1 MIKPTH
7 DAVPSLP
14 PHRHTAHHLFI
25 TFSFLLLSLVGVGCS
40 SIAGKEAASQND
52 RVPWPTFSDPDAQD
66 YMQSCSEAWEKAYR
80 SLKILERRKLNTPT
94 DILTGINQLEILI
107 NEPTGWAGL
116 YANVHP
122 NEFMRTAGEVCEQ
135 RLMALSS
142 EINLSRPLY
151 KKLMKVD
158 IDSLEGTERYYAD
171 QTRQWFELAGVG
183 LNEQERGRVQEL
195 NAEIV
200 KLGQEFL
207 TNIRSDNQVVELSAS
222 DLKGLP
228 EDYVASKE
236 INEQGNVQLS
246 TNYPDYFPLMQYAV
260 SDEAKRKM
268 YVAFRQRG
276 YPANKAV
283 LHKLLSAR
291 YELAKLLGFDHFADY
306 ITADKMMGSAANA
319 TSFINQMTELA
330 TARANQD
337 YAVLLQRL
345 KQIHPEA
352 TAVGDWQKIYLENL
366 VRNEAYSLD
375 QQEVRQYFSFAKVKN
390 GVFQLVKNLFDV
402 QITPWQTNVW
412 HPSVEA
418 YEVRENG
425 QLLGRFY
432 LDMHP
437 RTGKY
442 QHAAQFGIRDGVQ
455 NVQIP
460 MAALVCNFPGG
471 EGGSDLLEHA
481 EVETFLHEFG
491 HLIHTIFGGHVP
503 WVRFAGTNTQR
514 DFVEAPSQ
522 MLEEWVWD
530 AATLKSF
537 ASNERNETI
546 PDELVEKMNRARNFG
561 KGLQVRHQMF
571 YAALSLNYYNRDPK
585 ELDLDQMMTDLQKR
599 YSPFPYVE
607 DTYMYASFG
616 HLDNYSAIYYTY
628 MWSQVIAADMFR
640 EFKQN
645 GLQNKAVAARYRNTV
660 LAPGASRPAA
670 QLVEDFLGRPFN
682 FEAFGES
689 LHDGQQQ

>member
-1 MIKPTH
+1 MLKPKRQ
-7 DAVPSLP
+7 AKPLLPS
-14 PHRHTAHHLFI
+14 HRQIAHHFLI
-25 TFSFLLLSLVGVGCS
+25 TFSFLLLSLGAGCS
-40 SIAGKEAASQND
+40 SIAEKKAVPQNHFT
-52 RVPWPTFSDPDAQD
+52 PWPSYTDADAQS
-66 YMQSCSEAWEKAYR
+66 YIQSCRDAWTHAHQ
-80 SLKILERRKLNTPT
+80 SLKKLEQLKLSEPTEILS
-94 DILTGINQLEILI
+94 GINQLEILI

-116 YANVHP
+116 YANIHP
-122 NEFMRTAGEVCEQ
+122 NEMMRTAGDVCEQ
-135 RLMALSS
+135 RFMALRS

-151 KKLMKVD
+151 EKLLLVD
-158 IDSLEGTERYYAD
+158 INSLTETQRYFAE

-183 LNEQERGRVQEL
+183 LTERQLERVREL

-207 TNIRSDNQVVELSAS
+207 TNIRSDNRVVVLPA
-222 DLKGLP
+222 DALAGLP
-228 EDYVASKE
+228 ADYISNKK
-236 INEQGNVQLS
+236 IDEQGNVQLS

-260 SDEAKRKM
+260 SDDAKRKM
-268 YVAFRQRG
+268 YIAFRQRG
-276 YPANKAV
+276 YPANKAI
-283 LHKLLSAR
+283 LHQLLTAR
-291 YELAKLLGFDHFADY
+291 HELAELLGFKHFADY

-319 TSFINQMTELA
+319 EAFISQITELA
-330 TARANQD
+330 TPRSDQD
-337 YAVLLQRL
+337 YAVLLKRL
-345 KQIHPEA
+345 QKIDPNA
-352 TAVGDWQKIYLENL
+352 TAVGDWQKLYLENL

-375 QQEVRQYFSFAKVKN
+375 QQEVRQYFSYTKVKG
-390 GVFQLVKNLFDV
+390 GVFNLVENLFAV
-402 QITPWQTNVW
+402 QITPWQTSVW

-418 YEVRENG
+418 YEIRENG

-437 RTGKY
+437 REGKY

-460 MAALVCNFPGG
+460 MAALICNFPGG
-471 EGGSDLLEHA
+471 EGGSDLLEHG

-491 HLIHTIFGGHVP
+491 HLLHTIFGGHVP

-537 ASNERNETI
+537 ARNERNETI
-546 PDELVEKMNRARNFG
+546 PDELVNKMNRARNFG

-571 YAALSLNYYNRDPK
+571 YAALSLNYYNRDP
-585 ELDLDQMMTDLQKR
+585 ETLDLDQVMIDLQKR
-599 YSPFPYVE
+599 YSPFPYVD

-645 GLQNKAVAARYRNTV
+645 GLHNKTLANHYRNAV

-670 QLVEDFLGRPFN
+670 QLIEDFLGRPFN
-682 FEAFGES
+682 FGAFGES
-689 LHDGQQQ
+689 LSDKPLQ